1 MRTATALLAATLP
14 LAASCA
20 EPAHG
25 VVPAPATPAP
35 TANTTQAPAPHEAK
49 PASDRAVARAL
60 AAAIIARNLPS
71 RGDFASKRVSRREM
85 DRVVREQV
93 VHELPPDA
101 LAYEEAQ
108 QKLLGVVDPREDY
121 RELVL
126 GMLGSQ
132 VAGLYVPREKALY
145 VVDDDRAG
153 STTDD
158 EHTVLVHEIV
168 HAIQDEHFD
177 LGARV
182 RWREEGSDE
191 IAAVHALGE
200 GDATLAMLLEKSR
213 GEAIPDAFFEGF
225 ATLMRDGNRQ
235 MVGDRVPRAVAD
247 ALVDPY
253 IEGLRF
259 VRERYAVGG
268 WSAVDEAW
276 RHPPSTTEQLL
287 HAEKFTSREAPL
299 PMSRDAR
306 GPKGFTLLTAGVVGE
321 LDLRDWLSAFVD
333 LAEARTLASGWGQGR
348 AELFGAGPARAVRVR
363 IRWDADAKTHA
374 ARTAKRLVASFAERF
389 GRGRAVGRFT
399 CFDRPELG
407 PFAVRAEGDGVVIL
421 AGPAELGAKAQ
432 AAHGRCVDLAPWAA
446 QAALAR

>member
-1 MRTATALLAATLP
+1 VKRVAALLAAALP
-14 LAASCA
+14 FVAACVQAPLPSA
-20 EPAHG
+20 AAP
-25 VVPAPATPAP
+25 PAPEARAPVAREVARPA
-35 TANTTQAPAPHEAK
+35 A
-49 PASDRAVARAL
+49 DRAVERAL
-60 AAAIIARNLPS
+60 ASAIAARNLSS
-71 RGDFASKRVSRREM
+71 RGAFASRRVSRTEM
-85 DRVVREQV
+85 DRVVRDQV

-101 LAYEEAQ
+101 LAHEEAQ

-182 RWREEGSDE
+182 RWREDGSDAV
-191 IAAVHALGE
+191 AAVHALGE

-259 VRERYAVGG
+259 VRERYAAGG
-268 WSAVDEAW
+268 WGAVDDAW
-276 RHPPSTTEQLL
+276 RDPPSTTEQLL
-287 HAEKFTSREAPL
+287 HPAKYAAREAPIA
-299 PMSRDAR
+299 MSRASV
-306 GPKGFTLLTAGVVGE
+306 GPKGFEILTAGVVGE

-333 LAEARTLASGWGQGR
+333 LGEARALASGWGEGR
-348 AELFGAGPARAVRVR
+348 AELFGREEERAVRLR
-363 IRWDADAKTHA
+363 ILWDSDAKSHA
-374 ARTAKRLVASFAERF
+374 ARTEKLLSRAFKERF
-389 GRGRAVGRFT
+389 GRPGRIASFT

-407 PFAVRAEGDGVVIL
+407 PLALRSDGEGLVVL
-421 AGPAELGAKAQ
+421 AGPARLGAKTSATQ
-432 AAHGRCVDLAPWAA
+432 ARCADLTSWAKRA
-446 QAALAR
+446 TRAR